1 MKHFS
6 KVFVALLLSVML
18 LMPYAVAFAEDGQD
32 AGSAS
37 IEIAKGKSVT
47 VSPEITEAHINE
59 KPKTTEWTS
68 SDETVATVSGG
79 KISAKSAGTATITCS
94 MEFEDSTEET
104 TWEVNV
110 FVPVASIKTSK
121 TLEVT
126 VGDEPAELAVEIA
139 PEDATYKDL
148 EWSSSDEEVVKV
160 DDSGIVTAVKAG
172 KAVLTATANDPG
184 NDKKVSAAISVTVLQ
199 PVLSLGLDQSTVEL
213 AKGKSVT
220 LAAEMTPEDASNKQL
235 TWTSSDPAVAAV
247 DSKGKVT
254 AKGLGNATIT
264 CEAADGA
271 GASVSCE
278 VEVFVPVAAVKSDAK
293 TISVNTEETTEP
305 VSITIDPEDAKYKD
319 VTWSTADETIA
330 TVSEDG
336 RITGVKAGKTKITAT
351 SADVI
356 GENEKAKLIAFDVT
370 VLQPVLS
377 LGLDQST
384 VELAK
389 GKSVTLAAEMTP
401 EDASNK
407 QLTWTSS
414 DPAVAAVDSKG
425 KVTAKGLGNAT
436 ITCEAADGAGA
447 SVSCEVEVFVPVAA
461 VKSDAKTI
469 SVNTEETTEPVSITI
484 DPEDAKYKDVTWS
497 TADETIA
504 TVSEDGRITG
514 VKAGKTKITATSAD
528 VIGENEKA
536 KLFAFDVT
544 VLQPVKSINLDKTSV
559 NIAKGSSQK
568 LVPEVLPQD
577 ASNKKLVW
585 KSSNESVATVSNG
598 SVSAKGVGK
607 ATITCTSEDGSG
619 ASASCEVTVYQAV
632 KSIKLLV
639 KSDLS
644 VTTGKN
650 VTIKAEAQPNDATN
664 KKLRYE
670 SENNWIASVDDN
682 GVVTGKNT
690 GSCVIYIYSTDGS
703 DVKSK
708 VRVYVEPKISID
720 VVSVLRQGYFGIYD
734 TLVVNFKNLN
744 TRRAIERVDMD
755 VYLYNG
761 STLINAYSVWT
772 EKKISGKSSLK
783 QKWTLGY
790 LNLMRT
796 NSVVIRLTKITYT
809 DGTKDTYP
817 DEPIIF

>member
-1 MKHFS
+1 MKQFS

-184 NDKKVSAAISVTVLQ
+184 IDKKVSASIS
-199 PVLSLGLDQSTVEL
+199 
-213 AKGKSVT
+213 
-220 LAAEMTPEDASNKQL
+220 
-235 TWTSSDPAVAAV
+235 
-247 DSKGKVT
+247 
-254 AKGLGNATIT
+254 
-264 CEAADGA
+264 
-271 GASVSCE
+271 
-278 VEVFVPVAAVKSDAK
+278 
-293 TISVNTEETTEP
+293 
-305 VSITIDPEDAKYKD
+305 
-319 VTWSTADETIA
+319 
-330 TVSEDG
+330 
-336 RITGVKAGKTKITAT
+336 
-351 SADVI
+351 
-356 GENEKAKLIAFDVT
+356 VT

-544 VLQPVKSINLDKTSV
+544 VLQPVKSINLDITSV
-559 NIAKGSSQK
+559 SIAKGSSQK

-585 KSSNESVATVSNG
+585 KSSNESVVTVSNG

>member
-79 KISAKSAGTATITCS
+79 KISAKSAGTATIMCS

-330 TVSEDG
+330 TV
-336 RITGVKAGKTKITAT
+336 
-351 SADVI
+351 
-356 GENEKAKLIAFDVT
+356 N
-370 VLQPVLS
+370 
-377 LGLDQST
+377 
-384 VELAK
+384 
-389 GKSVTLAAEMTP
+389 
-401 EDASNK
+401 
-407 QLTWTSS
+407 
-414 DPAVAAVDSKG
+414 
-425 KVTAKGLGNAT
+425 
-436 ITCEAADGAGA
+436 
-447 SVSCEVEVFVPVAA
+447 
-461 VKSDAKTI
+461 
-469 SVNTEETTEPVSITI
+469 
-484 DPEDAKYKDVTWS
+484 
-497 TADETIA
+497 
-504 TVSEDGRITG
+504 EDGRITG

>member
-184 NDKKVSAAISVTVLQ
+184 NDKKVSAAIS
-199 PVLSLGLDQSTVEL
+199 
-213 AKGKSVT
+213 
-220 LAAEMTPEDASNKQL
+220 
-235 TWTSSDPAVAAV
+235 
-247 DSKGKVT
+247 
-254 AKGLGNATIT
+254 
-264 CEAADGA
+264 
-271 GASVSCE
+271 
-278 VEVFVPVAAVKSDAK
+278 
-293 TISVNTEETTEP
+293 
-305 VSITIDPEDAKYKD
+305 
-319 VTWSTADETIA
+319 
-330 TVSEDG
+330 
-336 RITGVKAGKTKITAT
+336 
-351 SADVI
+351 
-356 GENEKAKLIAFDVT
+356 VT